1 MPQVAP
7 ADGRASYDFPTNDDG
22 PMRHCCRV
30 DATQIQTAF
39 DDVFD
44 QAIVFHGFA
53 DYVRDYDVIVYATA
67 DPGTGIAPEHS
78 RYRFKNCVR
87 ATATSAVTA
96 QIWRKS
102 LDERLVDYDQGV
114 ETGSREPAT
123 GGSERNHPG
132 RWGGRIT
139 VPRQESPDTFRRG
152 GRRRWRRTA
161 ALPSAWVSSC
171 AEPWLAFAT
180 RSAFR
185 HLATPR
191 RNRLVQDPPSRR

>member
-1 MPQVAP
+1 
-7 ADGRASYDFPTNDDG
+7 
-22 PMRHCCRV
+22 V

-53 DYVRDYDVIVYATA
+53 DYMRDYDVIVYATA
-67 DPGTGIAPEHS
+67 DPRTGIAPEHS

-114 ETGSREPAT
+114 DLDGYVWDVRWQLLY
-123 GGSERNHPG
+123 PG
-132 RWGGRIT
+132 M
-139 VPRQESPDTFRRG
+139 
-152 GRRRWRRTA
+152 
-161 ALPSAWVSSC
+161 
-171 AEPWLAFAT
+171 
-180 RSAFR
+180 
-185 HLATPR
+185 
-191 RNRLVQDPPSRR
+191 RLVEDSTEAARWTSDLDLQFHEALIETNGHNISLVFSDLSVRAVDAGYAPFVVPDAGPDFKIPVP